1 MRLLA
6 CFAFVWLLM
15 SAAHADTVP
24 LSTGWN
30 AVAFPYKTLTS
41 LEATGVAGMVYYD
54 GTAYQSR
61 ACNLATVGSEGG
73 TFRGFWIYSPGGGSV
88 TFAGTSTGASS
99 LSLRAGWNLV
109 GFPEAAG
116 LELSQLRP
124 SGLLIYEAGATSPA
138 TRLAPG
144 KAYWVFAP
152 SATTVEWGAAPT
164 GSNIYVAIGTHNEDT
179 PDFANDKNAYRSYRS
194 SLLQFAQMMRTRNLP
209 WNWQSDWS
217 FLNAVIRY
225 DITER
230 DTEFLAQTEGLN
242 VVQYLKQRLDVEID
256 PHSHEKMG
264 YNYADVAYLV
274 TQTGVDPSPVVGGHI
289 WDPAEATFQN
299 WPKFIG
305 GLRGTRYPSY
315 TWTPSLLM
323 GAGTPN
329 HRNDPVATGIWNP
342 AASDQ
347 FFTHSPS
354 GTLATWGGWNGDE
367 TLVNATVSELETLDR
382 NSMWTATYVI
392 NQGDMPKPGYLT
404 GTLAPQLDAIAA
416 LRDAGRIQV
425 VKFEQGLAAWRSRYG
440 GQGFVYRKS

>member
-1 MRLLA
+1 MRIILG
-6 CFAFVWLLM
+6 FAFVCLLM
-15 SAAHADTVP
+15 SAAWADTVS
-24 LSTGWN
+24 LNAGWN
-30 AVAFPYKTLTS
+30 SLAFPYKSLTS
-41 LEATGVAGMVYYD
+41 LETIGVAGLVFYD

-61 ACNLATVGSEGG
+61 ACNLATVGAEGG
-73 TFRGFWIYSPGGGSV
+73 TFRGFWVYSTGGGSL
-88 TFAGTSTGASS
+88 TFTGSSAGGSS

-109 GFPEAAG
+109 AFPEAAG

-124 SGLLIYEAGATSPA
+124 SGLLIYEAGLGTPA
-138 TRLAPG
+138 TRLAAG

-152 SATTVEWGAAPT
+152 SATTLEWGAASA

-179 PDFANDKNAYRSYRS
+179 PDFVNDKNAFRSYRS
-194 SLLQFAQMMRTRNLP
+194 SLLQFAQMMQTRNLP

-217 FLNAVIRY
+217 FLNAVLRY
-225 DITER
+225 EITER
-230 DTEFLAQTEGLN
+230 DTEFLSQTDGLN

-264 YNYADVAYLV
+264 YNYADVAYLI
-274 TQTGVDPSPVVGGHI
+274 TQTGVEPSPVVGGHI
-289 WDPAEATFQN
+289 WDPAEATWQN

-305 GLRGTRYPSY
+305 GLRGSRFPSY

-329 HRNDPVATGIWNP
+329 HRNDPVATGVWKP
-342 AASDQ
+342 ASADQ
-347 FFTHSPS
+347 FFTNSPS
-354 GTLATWGGWNGDE
+354 ATLAAWAGWDGEE

-382 NSMWTATYVI
+382 SKMLTVTYI
-392 NQGDMPKPGYLT
+392 LNQGDMPKPGYLT
-404 GTLAPQLDAIAA
+404 GTLAPQLDAIVA

-425 VKFEQGLAAWRSRYG
+425 VRFEQGLEAWRTRYG